1 MQSDF
6 QIPWSN
12 VAAFVRQHM
21 HDLRNHLNGVN
32 LETMLLTEFVTDPDA
47 LESVERIKDQ
57 VQRSVAEMSALSAK
71 LSQPVPSQESLH
83 ARIAFLLW
91 QDEAK
96 AVKNLPNVGW
106 ENAGGEANILIDSSD
121 LSRVLREFLFNAVK
135 FGSLEISNSV
145 RIDGEFLVFH
155 QAEKKKE
162 PVAPENWGVMPFQS
176 SKRGSYGLGIWH
188 ARQVVAVNS
197 GTLSFRYEAEKQEL
211 VTELRFPI
219 THFGK
224 IDDFDA

>member
-1 MQSDF
+1 
-6 QIPWSN
+6 
-12 VAAFVRQHM
+12 M

-32 LETMLLTEFVTDPDA
+32 LETMLLSEFVTDPDA

-71 LSQPVPSQESLH
+71 LSEPVPSQESLH
-83 ARIAFLLW
+83 ARIAFLIW

-96 AVKNLPNVGW
+96 TVKNLPNVVW
-106 ENAGGEANILIDSSD
+106 ENAGGDANILIDSSD
-121 LSRVLREFLFNAVK
+121 LSRVLKEFLFNAVK

-145 RIDGEFLVFH
+145 LVDGEFLVFR
-155 QAEKKKE
+155 QVEKKKE
-162 PVAPENWGVMPFQS
+162 PVEPENWGALPFQS
-176 SKRGSYGLGIWH
+176 TKRGSYGLGIWH
-188 ARQVVAVNS
+188 ARQVVAVN
-197 GTLSFRYEAEKQEL
+197 GGILSLHYLADNQEL

-224 IDDFDA
+224 TDDFDV